1 MTLLDDT
8 GSVLSH
14 NLGCV
19 VPLNG
24 TGTGLSSGSGYLTLL
39 NDTGTWLSPELGCT
53 ILWNDSA
60 SLSHFLGVKNGYKY
74 MDLLEV

>member
-19 VPLNG
+19 VPLND
-24 TGTGLSSGSGYLTLL
+24 TGTGLSSGSGYVSLL
-39 NDTGTWLSPELGCT
+39 NDTGTWLSPELGCRT
-53 ILWNDSA
+53 LLNDSA
-60 SLSHFLGVKNGYKY
+60 SLSHFLGVKNGYKNIY
-74 MDLLEV
+74 LLEV